1 MRLLWLREAR
11 TELREAIRYYRDE
24 GGLNIAQDFHNAVMQ
39 AAERLL
45 EYPELGVGIKHACRR
60 FNLHDYPYSLIY
72 RATSVAI
79 TIVAVAH
86 HSRRPGYWAGR
97 R

>member
-1 MRLLWLREAR
+1 MRLLWQQRAR

-24 GGLNIAQDFHNAVMQ
+24 GGLNIAQDFHNAAMQ
-39 AAERLL
+39 AAGRLL
-45 EYPELGVGIKHACRR
+45 EYPELGVRIKHACRR
-60 FNLHDYPYSLIY
+60 FNLNDYPYSLIY
-72 RATSVAI
+72 RVTPVAI